1 MLKNYKIMCRAGNFI
16 AKTGDFFP
24 MVFTL
29 TTGSSIFF
37 RTEFRS
43 HCYNSGGH
51 VLTLSF
57 KNVAKVNIPQNF
69 FLEKMNSKRYH
80 MKVLSQR
87 VLISII

>member
-16 AKTGDFFP
+16 GKTGHFFL

-43 HCYNSGGH
+43 HCYNSGGPL
-51 VLTLSF
+51 LTLSF
-57 KNVAKVNIPQNF
+57 PNVAKVNIPKF
-69 FLEKMNSKRYH
+69 IFVKDE
-80 MKVLSQR
+80 
-87 VLISII
+87 